1 MNSSFFKCPVLSE
14 LPAPP
19 FGRHGWPWDEES
31 QLLVPEVSGWP
42 QISIIIPSF
51 NQGQYIEET
60 IRSILL
66 QGYPRLELHIIDGG
80 STDNT
85 VEVINKYEHWLSSW
99 VSEKDSGQSEA
110 INKGFARCSGEIF
123 NWICSDDL
131 LTPGS
136 LQTVA
141 RIFAESSYVDVVSGA
156 CIFQY
161 DDKPDNNSVKLVDR
175 TDWEKIPFS
184 APIWQ
189 PSCFFRRS
197 KIKRERLVRED
208 LHYCMDRELW
218 TYLCAQK
225 THWHWHDKPLSVYR
239 FTGENKSL
247 LGGGRILNEL
257 EGIYKEYVKEA
268 IPLTLL
274 IRKGWLPLILAHAIQ
289 PSTFLG
295 LISLWASRGVALV
308 LLTVYPRARVRALQR
323 EFHGYSIM

>member
-1 MNSSFFKCPVLSE
+1 MKNPFFQCPSRID
-14 LPAPP
+14 LPEPP
-19 FGRHGWPWDEES
+19 AGLVGWPWDQES
-31 QLLVPEVSGWP
+31 ELAEPELAPWP
-42 QISIIIPSF
+42 RISIIIPSF

-66 QGYPRLELHIIDGG
+66 QGYPRLELHVIDGG

-85 VEVINKYEHWLSSW
+85 LEIIRKYEPWLSSW

-110 INKGFARCSGEIF
+110 INKGFCRCSGEIF
-123 NWICSDDL
+123 SWLCSDDL

-136 LQTVA
+136 LETVA
-141 RIFAESSYVDVVSGA
+141 RIFFESPQVDVVSGA

-161 DDKPDNNSVKLVDR
+161 DDRPENNQVKLVDR

-197 KIKRERLVRED
+197 LIKRKMLVRED

-218 TYLCAQK
+218 TYLCAKK
-225 THWHWHDKPLSVYR
+225 TSWHWYDQPLSVYR

-247 LGGGRILNEL
+247 LGGGKILNEL
-257 EGIYKEYVKEA
+257 EGIYREYIRETV
-268 IPLTLL
+268 PLTLL
-274 IRKGWLPLILAHAIQ
+274 IRKGWLPLVLAHARQ
-289 PSTFLG
+289 HSTFPG
-295 LISLWASRGVALV
+295 LVCLWASRGVALV